1 MNENNSAQLGTIKSA
16 LDNANAN
23 VMIADNDRNIIYV
36 NKAVVRLLRDK
47 EREIQEDLP
56 QFSADDLVGTNIDK
70 FHKNPEHQISMLA
83 KLQKMYKTSIT
94 LGGVT
99 FGLLANPIFDAKG
112 ERVGTS
118 VEWEDLTD
126 SIKFKETARQATII
140 KTALD
145 GATTNMMMAGPDRR
159 ITYVNRSV
167 VDMLKKNEA
176 KIRES
181 LPTFSADKL
190 VGTLIDDFH
199 KNPRHQEGM
208 LNALSDTYK
217 TQIRLA
223 GLVFD
228 LVANPIFS
236 ADGER
241 LGTSVEWKDVTD
253 EVKAQEDIQRLIEAA
268 GDGDLSNRLAEEDYE
283 GFLRTVAS
291 GLNSLLD
298 AVSEPINEI
307 IRVTE
312 KQANND
318 LTAIIDAE
326 YGGIFG
332 QMKEAINNAS
342 KNINAVLNQ
351 TVSATGQVAES
362 VQQLRTSSQAL
373 ASGATE
379 QSAAVEE
386 VSANLAETDSQVRSN
401 SENANIA
408 SDLSG
413 ETASIANDGQEK
425 MRAMVE
431 AMRGIASSS
440 DDITKIIKVIDDIAF
455 QTNLLALNAAVEAAR
470 AGQHGKGFAVVA
482 QEVRNLA
489 GRSAKAARETA
500 DLIEESSRKVRD
512 GVNIAD
518 NTAEVLGNIV
528 ENVLKVKDVVAE
540 IAAACE
546 EQTKGISQIN
556 VAISQVSTATNS
568 SSQQSMELASA
579 SDELAS
585 LTEQL
590 QTEIG
595 RFQLRA
601 DDAAGH
607 WGEGLPAG
615 ITPEMLNQLMH
626 MMQKQKSAPK
636 ASSPSV
642 PKASVPT
649 KPAGNKIAG
658 SAKPSDILPLDD
670 DERGYGNF

>member
-1 MNENNSAQLGTIKSA
+1 MTEQNGPNTDILKSA

-23 VMIADNDRNIIYV
+23 VMIADNGRNIIYV
-36 NKAVVRLLRDK
+36 NKAVSRLLKDK
-47 EREIQEDLP
+47 EREIQQDLP
-56 QFSADDLVGTNIDK
+56 QFSADELVGTNIDK
-70 FHKNPEHQISMLA
+70 FHKNPRHQIDMLE
-83 KLQKMYKTSIT
+83 KLSGQHKTQIT

-99 FGLLANPIFDAKG
+99 FGLIANPIFDTNGKRA
-112 ERVGTS
+112 GTS
-118 VEWEDLTD
+118 VEWEDLTE
-126 SIKFKETARQATII
+126 SLKFKEVAREAAVI

-167 VDMLKKNEA
+167 VEMLKKNEA
-176 KIRES
+176 KIREK
-181 LPTFSADKL
+181 LPNFNAHKL

-199 KNPRHQEGM
+199 KNPRHQEAM
-208 LNALSDTYK
+208 LDALSDTYK

-223 GLVFD
+223 DLVFN

-236 ADGER
+236 ETGER
-241 LGTSVEWKDVTD
+241 LGTSVEWRDVTD
-253 EVKAQEDIQRLIEAA
+253 EVRAQEDIQRLIEAA
-268 GDGDLSNRLAEEDYE
+268 GDGQLDNRLREDEYE
-283 GFLRTVAS
+283 GFLRTVAG

-298 AVSEPINEI
+298 AVSEPIKDI

-312 KQANND
+312 RQAQND
-318 LTAIIDAE
+318 LTAIVEGE

-332 QMKEAINNAS
+332 QMKDAINNAS
-342 KNINAVLNQ
+342 DNINAVLNQ

-362 VQQLRTSSQAL
+362 VEQLRTSSQAL

-386 VSANLAETDSQVRSN
+386 VSANLAQTDSQVRSN

-413 ETASIANDGQEK
+413 QTAGIANEGQEK

-431 AMRGIASSS
+431 AMQGIASSS

-512 GVNIAD
+512 GVSIAD
-518 NTAEVLGNIV
+518 NTAEVLGSIV

-556 VAISQVSTATNS
+556 VAISQVSTATNA

-590 QTEIG
+590 QNEIG

-601 DDAAGH
+601 GQVDSS
-607 WGEGLPAG
+607 WGGGLP
-615 ITPEMLNQLMH
+615 L
-626 MMQKQKSAPK
+626 
-636 ASSPSV
+636 ASRRKCCINSC
-642 PKASVPT
+642 K
-649 KPAGNKIAG
+649 
-658 SAKPSDILPLDD
+658 
-670 DERGYGNF
+670 